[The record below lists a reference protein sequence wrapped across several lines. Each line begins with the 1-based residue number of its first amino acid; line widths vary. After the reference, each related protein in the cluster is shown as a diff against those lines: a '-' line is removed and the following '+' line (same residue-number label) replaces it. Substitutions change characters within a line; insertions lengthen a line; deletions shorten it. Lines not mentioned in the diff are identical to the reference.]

1 MATNLKWQRKHKM
14 DRAALMAYIT
24 ETYQEEHSSPWIK
37 EPNYVVFRHGNNQK
51 WFAVILDVPRVKLGL
66 PGDGCLDVVNLKCDP
81 IMISAL
87 RTESGVFPAYH
98 MNKEH
103 WLSVALDGSL
113 PDDRLKMLLD
123 MSYEATAVKR

>member
-1 MATNLKWQRKHKM
+1 
-14 DRAALMAYIT
+14 
-24 ETYQEEHSSPWIK
+24 
-37 EPNYVVFRHGNNQK
+37 
-51 WFAVILDVPRVKLGL
+51 
-66 PGDGCLDVVNLKCDP
+66 
-81 IMISAL
+81 
-87 RTESGVFPAYH
+87 